1 MVVGAYHVG
10 AMIRWLLLASIAAIL
25 GLLAGPSALL
35 YRGTLGY
42 TALVPRVQPD
52 GPPPTVVEQYLG
64 LASDA
69 SNCGPASVASVLEW
83 ARPELA
89 GMDPAALVSQV
100 RSRSGEPF
108 GDTDQQGLAQALGSF
123 GVPVA
128 QLYAG
133 DVAGG
138 EGDPLA
144 VVTAMLGR
152 GSPVLALVHGAT
164 LGRGEGYGNH
174 WIVLWRDDRRAGTI
188 EATDPDTQPP
198 RSAAWIPGGMQSLRQ
213 GTVRAALSAVGGDA
227 PVALAIGAERRYAV
241 PARMGLFAAALL
253 MALVGL
259 ARRVRGGGVA
269 AGYIR
274 LTARFQGAA

>member
-1 MVVGAYHVG
+1 MN
-10 AMIRWLLLASIAAIL
+10 RWLLLASIAAVL
-25 GLLAGPSALL
+25 GLLVGPSALL

-42 TALVPRVQPD
+42 TALVPVVRPD
-52 GPPPTVVEQYLG
+52 GPSPPLVEQYLG
-64 LASDA
+64 MASDA

-89 GMDPAALVSQV
+89 GTDPAALVSQV
-100 RSRSGEPF
+100 RSRSGELV
-108 GDTDQQGLAQALGSF
+108 GDTNQQGLTQALGSF

-133 DVAGG
+133 DVPGG
-138 EGDPLA
+138 EADPLA

-152 GSPVLALVHGAT
+152 GIPVLALVHGAT

-174 WIVLWRDDRRAGTI
+174 WLVLWRADRSAGTI

-198 RSAAWIPGGMQSLRQ
+198 RSDAWISGGVQSLRQ

-227 PVALAIGAERRYAV
+227 PVALAIGAERLYAV
-241 PARMGLFAAALL
+241 PARTGLLAGALL

-259 ARRVRGGGVA
+259 ARRVRGSAMKHPGVYAPEDEA
-269 AGYIR
+269 A
-274 LTARFQGAA
+274 